1 MSMKKKSL
9 SSLFLIHLLTII
21 LIMLS
26 TDNSLADN
34 HQQQTDEADNGQT
47 AQPLI
52 PQNFQLIRSTP
63 FWNKDTVPHKLL
75 SHHNTEQGVYAQIS
89 VMRGALMYSGFNS
102 QHDQIPVTERV
113 INAGQFGISPPQ
125 QWHRVKLLTGDTCFN
140 VSFFADPQQAGK
152 GDTVHQPADSPEKK
166 Q

>member
-75 SHHNTEQGVYAQIS
+75 SHHNTEQGVYA
-89 VMRGALMYSGFNS
+89 
-102 QHDQIPVTERV
+102 
-113 INAGQFGISPPQ
+113 
-125 QWHRVKLLTGDTCFN
+125 
-140 VSFFADPQQAGK
+140 
-152 GDTVHQPADSPEKK
+152 
-166 Q
+166 